1 MHQCC
6 RYYFCKNRHITKVL
20 INNVKVHLLVV
31 EYVNADTLC
40 WFINKCIYQSFME
53 IILFIRCI
61 LPVYGDFRVT
71 CNRLSIQSFHKDL
84 FLQVSNACI
93 TRTGLFWQPIVISL
107 SVCLSI
113 CLSVCWSV
121 HPTSLVCSLFS
132 IPYAKSGSYYTH
144 RIPFFRKWVVN
155 WIYFL

>member
-40 WFINKCIYQSFME
+40 WLINKCIYQSFME

-93 TRTGLFWQPIVISL
+93 TRTGLFWQAIVISL
-107 SVCLSI
+107 FVCPSVDLSI
-113 CLSVCWSV
+113 QHHL
-121 HPTSLVCSLFS
+121 SLV
-132 IPYAKSGSYYTH
+132 
-144 RIPFFRKWVVN
+144 
-155 WIYFL
+155 YFLFPMPNLAHTTPTEFHFLESE

>member
-6 RYYFCKNRHITKVL
+6 RYYFCKNRHITKV
-20 INNVKVHLLVV
+20 INNVKVHLLVG

-40 WFINKCIYQSFME
+40 WLINKCIYQSFME
-53 IILFIRCI
+53 IILFIRCV
-61 LPVYGDFRVT
+61 LPVYGNFRVT

-93 TRTGLFWQPIVISL
+93 TRTGLFWQPIVIRL

-113 CLSVCWSV
+113 CLSV
-121 HPTSLVCSLFS
+121 HPTSLVFSLFS

-144 RIPFFRKWVVN
+144 RVPFFRK
-155 WIYFL
+155 

>member
-6 RYYFCKNRHITKVL
+6 RYYFCKNRHITKV
-20 INNVKVHLLVV
+20 INNVKVHLLVG

-40 WFINKCIYQSFME
+40 WLINKCIYQSFME

-71 CNRLSIQSFHKDL
+71 CNGLSIESFPQRL
-84 FLQVSNACI
+84 LLQVSNACI

-107 SVCLSI
+107 FVCLSVD
-113 CLSVCWSV
+113 LSIQ
-121 HPTSLVCSLFS
+121 HHLSL
-132 IPYAKSGSYYTH
+132 A
-144 RIPFFRKWVVN
+144 
-155 WIYFL
+155 YFLFPMLNLAHTTPTEFHFLESE

>member
-6 RYYFCKNRHITKVL
+6 RYYFCKNRHITKV
-20 INNVKVHLLVV
+20 INNVKVHLLVG

-40 WFINKCIYQSFME
+40 WLINKCIYQSFME

-71 CNRLSIQSFHKDL
+71 CNGLTKFRVISQRLL
-84 FLQVSNACI
+84 LQVSNACI

-113 CLSVCWSV
+113 CLLICPSNITC
-121 HPTSLVCSLFS
+121 L
-132 IPYAKSGSYYTH
+132 
-144 RIPFFRKWVVN
+144 
-155 WIYFL
+155 